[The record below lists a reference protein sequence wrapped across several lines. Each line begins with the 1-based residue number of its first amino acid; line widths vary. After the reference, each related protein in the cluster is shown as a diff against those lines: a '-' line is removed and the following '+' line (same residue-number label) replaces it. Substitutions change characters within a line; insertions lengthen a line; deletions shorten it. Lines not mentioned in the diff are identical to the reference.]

1 MSFKNNDK
9 RPLYL
14 RIKEYIEGLIDDNT
28 YQPGDKLPSEN
39 SLAKELEVSRA
50 SLREA
55 LRVLEEEGKI
65 VKHQGIGTFV
75 SEPTPRFKKGIEKL
89 ISVTDTIKNAG
100 YKPGTRNL
108 AVSEI
113 SPTDSLYDKIEEG
126 CEQSFEKVLR
136 IERIRTADKVP
147 VVYCLDHLLTEN
159 ISSNFVKNDFTGSLF
174 SLLENKGDIVIDNA
188 VTNIIPVNADKYV
201 AEQLDIDEETALLL
215 LEQYHY
221 DQTGRM
227 VLFSQNYFRSDQFQF
242 KVVRK

>member
-14 RIKEYIEGLIDDNT
+14 RIKEYIEGLIDDKT

-75 SEPTPRFKKGIEKL
+75 SEPTPKFKKGIEKL

-100 YKPGTRNL
+100 FQPGTRNL
-108 AVSEI
+108 SVSEI
-113 SPTDSLYDKIEEG
+113 NPTDSLYDKIEEG
-126 CEQSFEKVLR
+126 CHNNFEKVLR

-147 VVYCLDHLLTEN
+147 VVYCLDHLLIEHL
-159 ISSNFVKNDFTGSLF
+159 SSNFEKNDFTGSLF
-174 SLLENKGDIVIDNA
+174 SMLENKSDIVIDNA
-188 VTNIIPVNADKYV
+188 VTNIIPVNADRYV
-201 AEQLDIDEETALLL
+201 AKQLDIDHNTALLL

-221 DQTGRM
+221 DQNNRM
-227 VLFSQNYFRSDQFQF
+227 ILFSQNYFRSDQFQF
-242 KVVRK
+242 KVLRK